1 MSDQPDKSEKI
12 HDPTPKRIRKAREEG
27 NVFRS
32 KEMVTVGML
41 IVGVSMLAV
50 GIPYGFQALQVVAT
64 TMFKGASSTP
74 INVLS
79 VPFIFMRIGIQ
90 MLMVALPFSMAMLGA
105 AIGLNVMQSGW
116 NVTLKPLMPKGNRI
130 SPLQGFKRIFS
141 SKGLF
146 EVGKAIVKISIVG
159 PIAFLTISG
168 KLPQILMLHKLPIE
182 SILATA
188 GGWILFLVAQIIF
201 VLMLL
206 SGLDFA
212 FEKWKYKK
220 DLMMTTKEVKDEA
233 KESEGDP
240 QVKVRR
246 RQIAREMARRPRL
259 DHAVLKA
266 DVVITNPTHYAVA
279 LQYNVEDSPA
289 PRVLVKG
296 IRKRALRIKELAI
309 ENDIPTIEDRPLA
322 RALYD
327 SVPEQQEIPE
337 ELYLAVA
344 AILAEVYRKRDG
356 V

>member
-1 MSDQPDKSEKI
+1 MSDTPDKSEKI

-41 IVGVSMLAV
+41 VTGVTMLAV
-50 GIPYGFQALQVVAT
+50 GIPYGFQALQTMAT
-64 TMFKGASSTP
+64 SMFQSASSTTL
-74 INVLS
+74 NVMS
-79 VPFIFMRIGIQ
+79 VPFIFMRIGMQ
-90 MLMVALPFSMAMLGA
+90 MMRVALPFSMVMLVAAM
-105 AIGLNVMQSGW
+105 GLNVMQSGW
-116 NVTLKPLMPKGNRI
+116 NLTLKPLMPKGNRI

-146 EVGKAIVKISIVG
+146 EVGKSLAKISIVG
-159 PIAFLTISG
+159 PIAYWTITS
-168 KLPQILMLHKLPIE
+168 KLPQILMLHQLPIK

-188 GGWILFLVAQIIF
+188 GGWILVLVAQMILVLF
-201 VLMLL
+201 VLAAF
-206 SGLDFA
+206 DFA
-212 FEKWKYKK
+212 FEKWRYKE
-220 DLMMTTKEVKDEA
+220 DLKMTTKEVKDEA
-233 KESEGDP
+233 KETEGDP
-240 QVKVRR
+240 QVKVKR

-259 DHAVLKA
+259 DHAVLQA

-279 LQYNVEDSPA
+279 LSYNLEESPA

-296 IRKRALRIKELAI
+296 IRKRALRIKELAV

-337 ELYLAVA
+337 ELYPAVA
-344 AILAEVYRKRDG
+344 AILAEIYRKRDG
-356 V
+356 A

>member
-1 MSDQPDKSEKI
+1 MSDKPDKSEKI

-41 IVGVSMLAV
+41 IIGVSMLAV
-50 GIPYGFQALQVVAT
+50 GIPYGFQALQVMAT
-64 TMFKGASSTP
+64 SMFQSASSTTL
-74 INVLS
+74 NVLS

-90 MLMVALPFSMAMLGA
+90 MLRVVLPFSLVMLGA
-105 AIGLNVMQSGW
+105 AIGLNAMQSGW
-116 NVTLKPLMPKGNRI
+116 NLTLKPLMPKGNRI

-146 EVGKAIVKISIVG
+146 EIGKSLAKISIVG
-159 PIAFLTISG
+159 PIAYWTITS
-168 KLPQILMLHKLPIE
+168 KLPQILMLHQLPIK

-188 GGWILFLVAQIIF
+188 GGWILVLVAQMILVLF
-201 VLMLL
+201 VLAAF
-206 SGLDFA
+206 DFA
-212 FEKWKYKK
+212 FEKWRYKE
-220 DLMMTTKEVKDEA
+220 DLKMTTKEVKDEA
-233 KESEGDP
+233 KETEGDP
-240 QVKVRR
+240 QVKVKR

-259 DHAVLKA
+259 DHAVLQA

-279 LQYNVEDSPA
+279 LSYNLEDSPA

-296 IRKRALRIKELAI
+296 IRKRALRIKELAV

-337 ELYLAVA
+337 ELYPAVA
-344 AILAEVYRKRDG
+344 AILAEIYRKRDG
-356 V
+356 K

>member
-1 MSDQPDKSEKI
+1 MSDKPDKSEKI

-41 IVGVSMLAV
+41 VTGVTMLAV
-50 GIPYGFQALQVVAT
+50 GIPYGFQALQTMAT
-64 TMFKGASSTP
+64 SMFQSASSTTL
-74 INVLS
+74 NVLS
-79 VPFIFMRIGIQ
+79 VPFIFTRIGMQ
-90 MLMVALPFSMAMLGA
+90 MMMVALPFSMVMLVAAM
-105 AIGLNVMQSGW
+105 GLNVMQSGW
-116 NVTLKPLMPKGNRI
+116 NLTLKPLMPKGNRI

-146 EVGKAIVKISIVG
+146 EVGKSLAKISIVG
-159 PIAFLTISG
+159 PIAYWTITS
-168 KLPQILMLHKLPIE
+168 KLPQILMLHQLPIK

-188 GGWILFLVAQIIF
+188 GGWILVLVAQMILVLF
-201 VLMLL
+201 VLAAF
-206 SGLDFA
+206 DFA
-212 FEKWKYKK
+212 FEKWRYKE
-220 DLMMTTKEVKDEA
+220 DLKMTTKEVKDEA
-233 KESEGDP
+233 KETEGDP
-240 QVKVRR
+240 QVKVKR

-259 DHAVLKA
+259 DHAVLQA

-279 LQYNVEDSPA
+279 LQYNVEESPA

-296 IRKRALRIKELAI
+296 IRKRALRIKELAV

-337 ELYLAVA
+337 ELYPAVA
-344 AILAEVYRKRDG
+344 AILAEIYRKRDG
-356 V
+356 K

>member
-1 MSDQPDKSEKI
+1 MSDKPDKSEKI

-41 IVGVSMLAV
+41 IIGVSMLAV
-50 GIPYGFQALQVVAT
+50 GIPYGFQALQVMAT
-64 TMFKGASSTP
+64 SMFQSASSTTL
-74 INVLS
+74 NVLS

-90 MLMVALPFSMAMLGA
+90 MLRVVLPFSLVMLGA
-105 AIGLNVMQSGW
+105 AIGLNAMQSGW
-116 NVTLKPLMPKGNRI
+116 NLTLKPLMPKGNRI

-146 EVGKAIVKISIVG
+146 EVAKSIAKISIVG
-159 PIAFLTISG
+159 PIAYWTISG
-168 KLPQILMLHKLPIE
+168 KLPQILMLHRLPME
-182 SILATA
+182 SILAIA
-188 GGWILFLVAQIIF
+188 GGWILFLVAQMIF
-201 VLMLL
+201 VLLLL
-206 SGLDFA
+206 SGFDFA
-212 FEKWKYKK
+212 FEKYRYKK

-240 QVKVRR
+240 QIKVKR
-246 RQIAREMARRPRL
+246 RQIARELARRPRL

-279 LQYNVEDSPA
+279 LQYNVEESPA

-296 IRKRALRIKELAI
+296 IRKRALRIKELAV

-327 SVPEQQEIPE
+327 SVPEGQEIPE

-344 AILAEVYRKRDG
+344 AILAEIYRKRDG
-356 V
+356 A

>member
-1 MSDQPDKSEKI
+1 MADQPDKSEKI

-41 IVGVSMLAV
+41 VTGVTMLAV
-50 GIPYGFQALQVVAT
+50 GIPYGFQALQTVAT
-64 TMFKGASSTP
+64 SMFQSASSTTL
-74 INVLS
+74 NVLS
-79 VPFIFMRIGIQ
+79 VPFVFTRIGMQ
-90 MLMVALPFSMAMLGA
+90 MMRVALPFSMVMLVAAMA
-105 AIGLNVMQSGW
+105 LNVMQSGW
-116 NVTLKPLMPKGNRI
+116 NLTLKPLMPKGNRI
-130 SPLQGFKRIFS
+130 SPMQGFKRIFS

-146 EVGKAIVKISIVG
+146 EVGKSIAKISIVG
-159 PIAFLTISG
+159 PIAYLTITD
-168 KLPQILMLHKLPIE
+168 KLPQILMLHQLPIK

-188 GGWILFLVAQIIF
+188 GGWILVLVAQMILVLF
-201 VLMLL
+201 VLAAF
-206 SGLDFA
+206 DFA
-212 FEKWKYKK
+212 FEKWRYKE
-220 DLMMTTKEVKDEA
+220 DLKMTTKEVKDEA

-240 QVKVRR
+240 QVKVKR

-259 DHAVLKA
+259 DHAVLQA

-279 LQYNVEDSPA
+279 LSYNLEDSPA

-296 IRKRALRIKELAI
+296 IRKRALRIKELAV

-337 ELYLAVA
+337 ELYPAVA

-356 V
+356 K